1 MVFPNRERGFLEFFF
16 FFPCDR
22 FLTAMVHDLL
32 SSMVH
37 DLISSMTDVGA
48 WPVTMEM
55 PSLGQEITAALVLA
69 QMVPRV
75 DASLPVAVTKTLLLC
90 SLPASVIL
98 DILVSNVRTWQRT
111 RGVFMRLVGTGREEM
126 RSEPIW
132 LHF

>member
-1 MVFPNRERGFLEFFF
+1 
-16 FFPCDR
+16 
-22 FLTAMVHDLL
+22 MVHDLL

-126 RSEPIW
+126 RSEPI
-132 LHF
+132 